1 VRVIVRVVDK
11 SGKALENER
20 LALRALGL
28 EELYWQLGNL
38 HPSEGAKAIAL
49 IQKHCELYLD
59 GDEWVGH
66 LAGGA
71 RIRLQRFG
79 KGWGVLIELP
89 FGDAEGAVFI
99 LERMAALA
107 ERVRRLEEEV
117 KTLREIVREL
127 ERRSRKGESGRR
139 EEVVERLTEALE
151 RLLSS
156 REGGEEE

>member
-1 VRVIVRVVDK
+1 MIVRVVDK
-11 SGKALENER
+11 RGRAFEDER

-38 HPSEGAKAIAL
+38 RPSEAAKAIAL
-49 IQKHCELYLD
+49 IQRHCDLYSD
-59 GDEWVGH
+59 GDEWVGF

-71 RIRLQRFG
+71 KIHLRRVG
-79 KGWGVLIELP
+79 SDWSVLVELP
-89 FGDAEGAVFI
+89 FEDAGGAAFV

-117 KTLREIVREL
+117 KTLREVVREL
-127 ERRSRKGESGRR
+127 ERRSRRR
-139 EEVVERLTEALE
+139 EGEEGREAVERLAEALE

-156 REGGEEE
+156 REGGEGE